1 MKTLN
6 SLTFTFSLVLSTSAV
21 ESVPETPVNDS
32 RQLSELASP
41 AHPPI
46 RLAATKFG
54 SFFRN
59 LFKRKTKPEEVPESE
74 AAPKL
79 DLKGLTPEQMKGA
92 VKDAL
97 ESGLDSAV
105 AKLGVPGG
113 FLNNRNVKL
122 TMPERLKPIE
132 AGLRKV
138 GQGELVDKFIASL
151 NTAAEKA
158 VPVAGGVFEDYLK
171 KLPIKDAEKLLNN
184 RVDSATQ
191 YFRKNT
197 ESEITTQFR
206 AKAKAVAEQAGLGD
220 SLKALMSKIKYGA
233 SLLNYDVEDLDKYV
247 TSKTLDG
254 VFKMIAAEE
263 KQIRQDPQHRS
274 TELLQ
279 KVFGA
284 LK

>member
-1 MKTLN
+1 MKLLC
-6 SLTFTFSLVLSTSAV
+6 SFSLSSALVLGANAT
-21 ESVPETPVNDS
+21 ETTPS
-32 RQLSELASP
+32 ITRQPDLRELTQFAD
-41 AHPPI
+41 PPI
-46 RLAATKFG
+46 RVAATKFG

-59 LFKRKTKPEEVPESE
+59 LFKRKSKTEENTESE

-79 DLKGLTPEQMKGA
+79 NLKNITPDQMEGA
-92 VKDAL
+92 LKDAL
-97 ESGLDSAV
+97 GSGLDSAV

-113 FLNNRNVKL
+113 FLNSKSVKL

-132 AGLRKV
+132 TGLRKV
-138 GQGELVDKFIASL
+138 GQGELVDKFVASL

-158 VPVAGGVFEDYLK
+158 VPVAGGVFLDYLK

-197 ESEITTQFR
+197 ETEITTQFR
-206 AKAKAVAEQAGLGD
+206 TKVKAMAEQSGLGD
-220 SLKALMSKIKYGA
+220 SLEALMSKIKYGA
-233 SLLNYDVEDLDKYV
+233 SLLNYDIEDLDRYV

-263 KQIRQDPQHRS
+263 KQIRQDPKRRT

-279 KVFGA
+279 RVFGA
-284 LK
+284 TK